1 MTQRIAQPADSF
13 RLVEVDVSLNTAKA
27 SEIAL
32 GSHVQFVFS
41 VNVAQFRFE
50 LGTLAGRDEW
60 IVGQCTAN
68 AWPRE
73 LADGLAE
80 VAILVGP

>member
-13 RLVEVDVSLNTAKA
+13 RLVEVAGSLKA
-27 SEIAL
+27 AEIAL
-32 GSHVQFVFS
+32 RSHVEFGFAET
-41 VNVAQFRFE
+41 VAKFRFE
-50 LGTLAGRDEW
+50 LGTFAGRDEW